1 MKNPLFESDPSDT
14 DERRRSRDG
23 QTSPGGI
30 GRGWTE
36 APESHLRRVRA
47 GGLLTKLPF
56 DAKGTPR
63 VRFFRV
69 AASDRELQWGD
80 PADAASPTLGSRL
93 LLHEVQSVARG
104 HATRAF
110 EAHAREDPKRAGP
123 PAECFS
129 LVAPAE
135 SCDLRGGD
143 AASAGSP
150 HWSSRSDAAT
160 RKNRTRGALFELD
173 GSFVRSPPARTRRR
187 WDSGASVLPR
197 PMPPGE
203 VWSSRDR
210 RRSSV
215 SLGSDS
221 NRGFF
226 VESPEPPARDIA
238 PKLAWNR
245 SPPPGEDSF
254 IIAPTRSPQ
263 RPGTPTPLCARESP
277 PPPGVDSAAVNCAEA
292 EGTGEP

>member
-1 MKNPLFESDPSDT
+1 LDVRTAPRDADEAADDDTDTLANIDTSVARDAVCVFTRSLGHLMTIGRSLFIIRHFSGNGALFSFDLPFELAEALRLRTVHGRGVDAWGGGDSRARGWGGVPGRWGGRSGAMMEESSPGGDDGFGASFGAMSLAGGSGDSMKNPLFESDPSDT

-110 EAHAREDPKRAGP
+110 EAHARADPKRAGP

-129 LVAPAE
+129 LVAKDAD

-143 AASAGSP
+143 TD
-150 HWSSRSDAAT
+150 DAALWA
-160 RKNRTRGALFELD
+160 GAL
-173 GSFVRSPPARTRRR
+173 
-187 WDSGASVLPR
+187 
-197 PMPPGE
+197 
-203 VWSSRDR
+203 
-210 RRSSV
+210 
-215 SLGSDS
+215 
-221 NRGFF
+221 
-226 VESPEPPARDIA
+226 
-238 PKLAWNR
+238 
-245 SPPPGEDSF
+245 
-254 IIAPTRSPQ
+254 
-263 RPGTPTPLCARESP
+263 
-277 PPPGVDSAAVNCAEA
+277 
-292 EGTGEP
+292 

>member
-14 DERRRSRDG
+14 DERRRSRDD
-23 QTSPGGI
+23 QTSLGGI

-110 EAHAREDPKRAGP
+110 EAHARADPKRA
-123 PAECFS
+123 
-129 LVAPAE
+129 
-135 SCDLRGGD
+135 
-143 AASAGSP
+143 
-150 HWSSRSDAAT
+150 
-160 RKNRTRGALFELD
+160 
-173 GSFVRSPPARTRRR
+173 
-187 WDSGASVLPR
+187 
-197 PMPPGE
+197 
-203 VWSSRDR
+203 
-210 RRSSV
+210 
-215 SLGSDS
+215 
-221 NRGFF
+221 
-226 VESPEPPARDIA
+226 
-238 PKLAWNR
+238 
-245 SPPPGEDSF
+245 
-254 IIAPTRSPQ
+254 
-263 RPGTPTPLCARESP
+263 
-277 PPPGVDSAAVNCAEA
+277 
-292 EGTGEP
+292 